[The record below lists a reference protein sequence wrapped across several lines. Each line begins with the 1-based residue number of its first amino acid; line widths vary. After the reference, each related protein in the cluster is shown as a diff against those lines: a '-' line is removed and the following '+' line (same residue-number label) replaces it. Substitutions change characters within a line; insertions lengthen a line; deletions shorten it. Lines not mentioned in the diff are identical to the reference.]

1 MMNDKEFRAGLKA
14 FVDGFIAVSEKK
26 RWRDQTERQMV
37 HEIEWC
43 RRQLKKS
50 RSVKHHDQLRHE
62 IRHKELV
69 IAFLDMDRS

>member
-1 MMNDKEFRAGLKA
+1 MMNNQEFLTGLKN
-14 FVDGFIAVSEKK
+14 FVDGFIANSEKK

-43 RRQLKKS
+43 RLQLRKS
-50 RSVKHHDQLRHE
+50 RSMKHHDQLRHQ

-69 IAFLDMDRS
+69 IAFLDME